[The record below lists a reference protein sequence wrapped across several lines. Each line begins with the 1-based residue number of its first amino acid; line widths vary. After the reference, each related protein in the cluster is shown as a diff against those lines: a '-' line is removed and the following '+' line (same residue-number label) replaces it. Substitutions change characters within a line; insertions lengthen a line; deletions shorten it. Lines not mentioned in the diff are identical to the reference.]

1 MCCPPAR
8 GRMKSRVYA
17 AREVA
22 SRLHERQMTVPVW
35 WGRCPPRGFPPSHVC
50 GRCFDAGVRE
60 ACGFRAPGW

>member
-35 WGRCPPRGFPPSHVC
+35 WGRCPPRGFPPEPRVW
-50 GRCFDAGVRE
+50 
-60 ACGFRAPGW
+60 PLL